1 MGMCFIFARLGL
13 LIGNPIAGAILN
25 IPEGKFKGAQAYS
38 AATLR
43 ARTAGSVA
51 VRM

>member
-1 MGMCFIFARLGL
+1 MGMCFTFAGLGL
-13 LIGNPIAGAILN
+13 LIGNPIAGGILN
-25 IPEGKFKGAQAYS
+25 IPEGQFKGAQAYL